1 MVPTASPVGL
11 SGTASRAGASAFAAS
26 ALFVAATSA
35 LAVSVVALFAATEF
49 IVAVANTAMPSKLA
63 ARKIAR
69 VRSAIFR
76 FALPS
81 LMSDSNEFAF
91 LRFDRRF

>member
-1 MVPTASPVGL
+1 
-11 SGTASRAGASAFAAS
+11 
-26 ALFVAATSA
+26 
-35 LAVSVVALFAATEF
+35 
-49 IVAVANTAMPSKLA
+49 MPSKLA

-69 VRSAIFR
+69 GRSAIFR